1 MYVKI
6 ADGIPVPTTLA
17 QLKLDHPTVSFPETF
32 TDALAAEW
40 GLLPLKATPQP
51 EINRLTE
58 DMVEG
63 TPELVDGTWT
73 QVWQVVPLSQDDAER
88 RVRTERDRRLAA
100 CDWVVIRAKELGQSV
115 PIDWFTYRGDLRQVP
130 EQPDFPFGVIWPV
143 PPE

>member
-6 ADGIPVPTTLA
+6 TNSTPVPTTLA
-17 QLKLDHPTVSFPETF
+17 QLKLDHPTASFPGTF

-40 GLLPLKATPQP
+40 GLLPLQATPQP

-58 DMVEG
+58 DLVEG
-63 TPELVDGTWT
+63 TPELVNGVWT
-73 QVWQVVPLSQDDAER
+73 QVWTVMPLPHAEAER
-88 RVRTERDRRLAA
+88 RVRSERDRRLAA

-130 EQPDFPFGVIWPV
+130 EQEGFPFGVIWPV

>member
-6 ADGIPVPTTLA
+6 TDEIPVPTTLTR
-17 QLKLDHPTVSFPETF
+17 LKLDHPSVSFPGTIS
-32 TDALAAEW
+32 DALAAEW
-40 GLLPLKATPQP
+40 GLLPLEATPQP

-58 DMVEG
+58 DLVEG

-73 QVWQVVPLSQDDAER
+73 QVWQVVPLSQDNAAQ

-115 PIDWFTYRGDLRQVP
+115 PIDWFTYRGDLRQLP
-130 EQPDFPFGVIWPV
+130 DQPGFPFDVVWPT
-143 PPE
+143 PPV